1 MAVGRLS
8 FNNPR
13 RGKQPRAAW
22 YVRWPRI
29 LRRKRVA
36 WSRAS
41 AAEDLRIAQRSIA
54 QLYRDAKR
62 YGVPLDGMPPLPAL
76 PELPGDVWVNH
87 LQAMDGL
94 APVVKSAAREPVT
107 A

>member
-1 MAVGRLS
+1 MQRLN
-8 FNNPR
+8 FKNPN
-13 RGKQPRAAW
+13 RGKQPRAAFW
-22 YVRWPRI
+22 VRWPRI

-54 QLYRDAKR
+54 QMYRDAER
-62 YGVPLDGMPPLPAL
+62 YGVPLDQIAPLPAL

-94 APVVKSAAREPVT
+94 APVVKSAPAREPVT